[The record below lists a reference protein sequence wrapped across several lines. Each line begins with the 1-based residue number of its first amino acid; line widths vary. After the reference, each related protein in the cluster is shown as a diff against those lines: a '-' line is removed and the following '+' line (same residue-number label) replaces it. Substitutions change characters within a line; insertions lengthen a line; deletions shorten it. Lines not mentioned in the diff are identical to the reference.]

1 MGCQVTEEGGVG
13 DEGKNKAVTLN
24 SSGINPVASVCVVA
38 QCEEPE
44 GHWNSKTCPKEKL
57 SWLKSLER
65 VIYDKEL
72 NTTKAEEKLNET
84 ANKYPVS

>member
-1 MGCQVTEEGGVG
+1 MQVRTACIWDVRLKKKWG
-13 DEGKNKAVTLN
+13 EGKDKAVTLN
-24 SSGINPVASVCVVA
+24 SSGINPVARVCLVA

-44 GHWNSKTCPKEKL
+44 SHWNSKTCRKEKL

-72 NTTKAEEKLNET
+72 NTTKAEET
-84 ANKYPVS
+84 